1 MTFGTARGREALSLS
16 IAFTT
21 LATTFTIIRIYTRT
35 FLVKQMGADDW
46 AILVA
51 LAFSW
56 AFFGLFVGEVKYL
69 MGEHY
74 LKIPSDIYIKQMKC
88 FWASVPIYQASLLTT
103 KASILLQYKRVFS
116 TPRMRFACWCLIGFL
131 AVYGT
136 WTFISAWLNC
146 IPVSKF
152 WFPDM
157 DGYCL
162 DKKALWFSNSAIHI
176 FTDILI
182 LIFPMPV
189 LKNLQLPRRQ
199 RFALMGV
206 FALGAFVLITS
217 ILRLNSLL
225 VISNSSDPTYD
236 NPGAAMWS
244 AIECNV
250 AIICACLPGIRAFI
264 SKLLPRFLSSYK
276 SKSNTHTKTTRSRIT
291 HYSNF
296 QASVAGHQPGFHLQ
310 SITHGAEGGDDKA
323 SGFEEGTSNKIKV
336 TTIVSQE
343 SVSNTQEDSSS
354 VLEEKVKRFD
364 VHAKGAVEDRICELR
379 LTGSVPKGFGKRHSG
394 SEWRLCQ
401 YALSSSA
408 HFSIFNDIGDMY
420 EQVSKNQITPGL
432 YYRQKDE
439 SSIRWFSEDDI

>member
-1 MTFGTARGREALSLS
+1 MTFGTPRGREALSLS

-21 LATTFTIIRIYTRT
+21 LATVFTFIRIYTRT

-46 AILVA
+46 AIIVA

-56 AFFGLFVGEVKYL
+56 AFFGLFIGEVKYL

-74 LKIPSDIYIKQMKC
+74 EKIPPDILVKQMKC
-88 FWASVPIYQASLLTT
+88 FWATIPLYQASLLTT

-131 AVYGT
+131 ATYGS
-136 WTFISAWLNC
+136 WTFISAWVTC
-146 IPVSKF
+146 VPVSKF
-152 WFPDM
+152 WHEEQP
-157 DGYCL
+157 GYCL

-182 LIFPMPV
+182 LVFPMPS

-199 RFALMGV
+199 RYALMAV
-206 FALGAFVLITS
+206 FALGSFVLITS
-217 ILRLNSLL
+217 ILRLNSLM

-236 NPGAAMWS
+236 NPGAAKWS

-276 SKSNTHTKTTRSRIT
+276 SKSNTRTRTQRSRVT
-291 HYSNF
+291 QFSNF
-296 QASVAGHQPGFHLQ
+296 HSSIAGRQPDFHMQSV
-310 SITHGAEGGDDKA
+310 SHGPEGGDYKA
-323 SGFEEGTSNKIKV
+323 GGFEEGTSNKIKV

-343 SVSNTQEDSSS
+343 SVSNDASS
-354 VLEEKVKRFD
+354 V
-364 VHAKGAVEDRICELR
+364 
-379 LTGSVPKGFGKRHSG
+379 
-394 SEWRLCQ
+394 
-401 YALSSSA
+401 
-408 HFSIFNDIGDMY
+408 
-420 EQVSKNQITPGL
+420 
-432 YYRQKDE
+432 RQLL
-439 SSIRWFSEDDI
+439 

>member
-1 MTFGTARGREALSLS
+1 MTFGTPGGREALSLS

-21 LATTFTIIRIYTRT
+21 LATVFTIIRVYTRI

-46 AILVA
+46 AIIVA

-56 AFFGLFVGEVKYL
+56 AFFGLFIGEVKYL

-74 LKIPSDIYIKQMKC
+74 KEIPPDILVKQMKC
-88 FWASVPIYQASLLTT
+88 FWATIPLYQASLLTT

-131 AVYGT
+131 AAYGS
-136 WTFISAWLNC
+136 WTFISAWVTC
-146 IPVSKF
+146 VPVSKF
-152 WFPDM
+152 WHEEQH
-157 DGYCL
+157 GYCL

-182 LIFPMPV
+182 LVFPMPS

-199 RFALMGV
+199 RYALMAV
-206 FALGAFVLITS
+206 FALGSFVLITS
-217 ILRLNSLL
+217 ILRLKSLM

-236 NPGAAMWS
+236 NPGAAKWS

-264 SKLLPRFLSSYK
+264 TKLLPRFLSSYK
-276 SKSNTHTKTTRSRIT
+276 SKSNTRTRTQRSHVT
-291 HYSNF
+291 HFSNF
-296 QASVAGHQPGFHLQ
+296 HSSIADRQSKFHMQSV
-310 SITHGAEGGDDKA
+310 SHGPEGGDYKA

-343 SVSNTQEDSSS
+343 SVSNDASS
-354 VLEEKVKRFD
+354 V
-364 VHAKGAVEDRICELR
+364 
-379 LTGSVPKGFGKRHSG
+379 
-394 SEWRLCQ
+394 
-401 YALSSSA
+401 
-408 HFSIFNDIGDMY
+408 
-420 EQVSKNQITPGL
+420 
-432 YYRQKDE
+432 RQLL
-439 SSIRWFSEDDI
+439 